1 MGEKEGNIH
10 AKDLI
15 AYGGTKDIGTKE
27 KPLTV
32 SLSGDLL
39 TANADGNVYIKNA
52 KAEDKL
58 RIGSVFAKDT
68 VSLDSAAGFDMTTNP
83 DYALGY
89 LNAGKVLELKTDE
102 TKGEIGTAANPIRIL
117 NNAGTPEQYSGTAA
131 NNGMLINLKGKDG
144 YVKGVNGT
152 RGENTTMR
160 LGLIEMTGDFTAASE
175 SYLEAGAIRLA
186 EDDDPGINGETE
198 AGGNVKLEAVKDV
211 AVNGPVKSTEGNITI
226 GAGAGVKINDKTD
239 GVYANTGD
247 ISVNAGNDAEINGK
261 VVARTGNI
269 TIGAEQH
276 VLVKENA
283 TVETGVNDVTISG
296 KEGITLDSAVKAGNP
311 TVTNPDEVTEGAVP
325 VYEGGGAIR
334 LTSANGSI
342 QQNENGAL
350 VSRSVAVTSG
360 KAVNLTNTGNT
371 FRDFMATGV
380 ETGETD
386 EQGNKVRV
394 INGGVNVSAHAG
406 NTLTAGIDKTVVY
419 GNVALTNLDAGG
431 LTVNT
436 DIVVKKNQDSTSG
449 NIVFNQQ
456 GDILVEGALQAE
468 NSVSEISAK
477 GNVTNNKAITA
488 DNHVRIQATAA
499 DAVEKGNIVL
509 NGTVTANTIEGTA
522 GRNITASAMN
532 SVADIDLTAGNDV
545 DLKGKVK
552 TVSGTVNGNAGND
565 IIIEDTVTAPEH
577 IVLAAGEQVWETPDG
592 GLVTKEVNVTA
603 GNNVGLTGENNAF
616 PRIIVNGITP
626 EGGSEPAPIY
636 QNVKIKDSTDNLS
649 LNVNAKVDGL
659 VLAENTTGSLSV
671 DSGLKAGKVELR
683 AQTDVGQQAEIEIVP
698 SDAVTN
704 GDVTVAAGNNIILE
718 NNNNKFNMITLQGLN
733 TVTLSDEKG
742 NLATLT
748 AINGDVKVKTQAEN
762 SLLVTTVSA
771 VSPEQLLVVGKDFS
785 IENLHDTGGI
795 WMVNGV
801 AALGT
806 EEDTGNVNLRAAGDI
821 VNGDEDHTVNLF
833 ARKDINITSTNGGIE
848 NYGGLYAINDVNLE
862 AANGIATGRDKDD
875 NVSAGNSVNLH
886 TIAGNIEVA
895 GNVTA
900 GEGDVVALNGR
911 LDENGEFVEGTGN
924 IEFKGS
930 INAGN
935 DVVVKAAGG
944 NIATVNGTITAGQDI
959 TVQTGGDGNINL
971 NSLGELTG
979 TSVTAGNNISLT
991 TEKGSV
997 WAGGTITAENG
1008 DVVAV
1013 QNNGEDPDKG
1023 ILFSGDV
1030 NALNGNVKATIRK
1043 TGSVFY
1049 SGNVKAG
1056 DNIEALV
1063 VEGGQGQIAYAGR
1076 TVEAGGYVTAVTSY
1090 GDITY
1095 ENTVTA
1101 GKDITATT
1109 SEGNVTGFGNLN
1121 AGQDVVLGT
1130 RNGDVTLES
1139 SVTAERNVTVDT
1151 TKGNIEI
1158 GGNVKT
1164 TNGEVLLKAE
1174 NNNPE
1179 ESDGYVKV
1187 FGSIESGTDTRLE
1200 SENGDIVVA
1209 GTINSGENVL
1219 ATVTGSIGNIN
1230 LSGDVR
1236 AKNDVLANTA
1246 ATIGGITVEK
1256 TVNAGNDVKI
1266 TSAKGDINLKGDVDA
1281 GNDILANTT
1290 SGLIEMRQD
1299 VTAKRDIIATS
1310 EEGSIGLLGDIDAG
1324 RDVTAETGK
1333 NALILFNTDWSD
1345 GKHDVHAGR
1354 DVNLTVE
1361 DSIIYVNGK
1370 VVTDTGDVRA
1380 TAKTGGIGFNG
1391 NIQSGKDITASVTDN
1406 GIISYNGTV
1415 QARNDVTA
1423 TTAKGNIE
1431 YAKTVQAGHNV
1442 TALTNAEGNISVGD
1456 AIIAETGDV
1465 MLSTANGTITVG
1477 EEDGTGRIDAY
1488 GNVQINA
1495 AKADASDTNLVDIL
1509 TSVESK
1515 NADVNVKTVNGNIHI
1530 GSNGPDTETV
1540 TAKENVTLEAVNGK
1554 IIIDGK
1560 TSTQDG
1566 DITLQASNSEYVE
1579 GEDGKNIII
1588 NQDGKIESGRDV
1600 NLIAGNGD
1608 LHVTGNV
1615 TARGTLNAETR
1626 GQGDIYLDQDVTVV
1640 KDMTML
1646 KTGVGDITVGADI
1659 NAGQDVS
1666 AQTGTGDITVGEA
1679 ITAGKSVTMTTGTG
1693 DVTVGSNGK
1702 GSVTADKDVTV
1713 NVGTGDVDI
1722 VKAVTSENGSV
1733 SVKTG
1738 EGDIHIGNN
1747 GPDTDTV
1754 TAKENVTLETTNGK
1768 ITVDGKTSTQ
1778 DGDITLQASS
1788 TEYVAGEDGKNIIIN
1803 QDGKIESGRDVNL
1816 VAENGDLHV
1825 TDNVSAQG
1833 TLNAETRKQGDI
1845 YLDQDVT
1852 VVKDMTMQ
1860 TETGD
1865 ITVGKKVD
1873 AENGSVTMTTGTGD
1887 ITVGA
1892 DINAGRDVSAQTGT
1906 GGITVGEDVT

>member
-1 MGEKEGNIH
+1 MVLCLPKIRF
-10 AKDLI
+10 
-15 AYGGTKDIGTKE
+15 
-27 KPLTV
+27 PC
-32 SLSGDLL
+32 
-39 TANADGNVYIKNA
+39 
-52 KAEDKL
+52 
-58 RIGSVFAKDT
+58 
-68 VSLDSAAGFDMTTNP
+68 
-83 DYALGY
+83 
-89 LNAGKVLELKTDE
+89 AGKVLELKTDE

-895 GNVTA
+895 GNVIA

-924 IEFKGS
+924 IEFKGN

-944 NIATVNGTITAGQDI
+944 NIATVNGTIT
-959 TVQTGGDGNINL
+959 
-971 NSLGELTG
+971 
-979 TSVTAGNNISLT
+979 
-991 TEKGSV
+991 
-997 WAGGTITAENG
+997 
-1008 DVVAV
+1008 
-1013 QNNGEDPDKG
+1013 
-1023 ILFSGDV
+1023 
-1030 NALNGNVKATIRK
+1030 
-1043 TGSVFY
+1043 
-1049 SGNVKAG
+1049 
-1056 DNIEALV
+1056 
-1063 VEGGQGQIAYAGR
+1063 
-1076 TVEAGGYVTAVTSY
+1076 
-1090 GDITY
+1090 
-1095 ENTVTA
+1095 
-1101 GKDITATT
+1101 
-1109 SEGNVTGFGNLN
+1109 

-1209 GTINSGENVL
+1209 GTINSGENVF
-1219 ATVTGSIGNIN
+1219 AAVTGS
-1230 LSGDVR
+1230 LR
-1236 AKNDVLANTA
+1236 
-1246 ATIGGITVEK
+1246 
-1256 TVNAGNDVKI
+1256 
-1266 TSAKGDINLKGDVDA
+1266 
-1281 GNDILANTT
+1281 
-1290 SGLIEMRQD
+1290 
-1299 VTAKRDIIATS
+1299 
-1310 EEGSIGLLGDIDAG
+1310 
-1324 RDVTAETGK
+1324 
-1333 NALILFNTDWSD
+1333 
-1345 GKHDVHAGR
+1345 
-1354 DVNLTVE
+1354 
-1361 DSIIYVNGK
+1361 
-1370 VVTDTGDVRA
+1370 
-1380 TAKTGGIGFNG
+1380 
-1391 NIQSGKDITASVTDN
+1391 
-1406 GIISYNGTV
+1406 
-1415 QARNDVTA
+1415 
-1423 TTAKGNIE
+1423 
-1431 YAKTVQAGHNV
+1431 
-1442 TALTNAEGNISVGD
+1442 
-1456 AIIAETGDV
+1456 
-1465 MLSTANGTITVG
+1465 
-1477 EEDGTGRIDAY
+1477 
-1488 GNVQINA
+1488 
-1495 AKADASDTNLVDIL
+1495 
-1509 TSVESK
+1509 
-1515 NADVNVKTVNGNIHI
+1515 
-1530 GSNGPDTETV
+1530 
-1540 TAKENVTLEAVNGK
+1540 
-1554 IIIDGK
+1554 
-1560 TSTQDG
+1560 
-1566 DITLQASNSEYVE
+1566 
-1579 GEDGKNIII
+1579 
-1588 NQDGKIESGRDV
+1588 
-1600 NLIAGNGD
+1600 
-1608 LHVTGNV
+1608 
-1615 TARGTLNAETR
+1615 
-1626 GQGDIYLDQDVTVV
+1626 
-1640 KDMTML
+1640 
-1646 KTGVGDITVGADI
+1646 
-1659 NAGQDVS
+1659 
-1666 AQTGTGDITVGEA
+1666 
-1679 ITAGKSVTMTTGTG
+1679 
-1693 DVTVGSNGK
+1693 
-1702 GSVTADKDVTV
+1702 
-1713 NVGTGDVDI
+1713 
-1722 VKAVTSENGSV
+1722 
-1733 SVKTG
+1733 
-1738 EGDIHIGNN
+1738 
-1747 GPDTDTV
+1747 
-1754 TAKENVTLETTNGK
+1754 
-1768 ITVDGKTSTQ
+1768 
-1778 DGDITLQASS
+1778 
-1788 TEYVAGEDGKNIIIN
+1788 
-1803 QDGKIESGRDVNL
+1803 
-1816 VAENGDLHV
+1816 
-1825 TDNVSAQG
+1825 
-1833 TLNAETRKQGDI
+1833 
-1845 YLDQDVT
+1845 
-1852 VVKDMTMQ
+1852 
-1860 TETGD
+1860 
-1865 ITVGKKVD
+1865 
-1873 AENGSVTMTTGTGD
+1873 
-1887 ITVGA
+1887 
-1892 DINAGRDVSAQTGT
+1892 
-1906 GGITVGEDVT
+1906 